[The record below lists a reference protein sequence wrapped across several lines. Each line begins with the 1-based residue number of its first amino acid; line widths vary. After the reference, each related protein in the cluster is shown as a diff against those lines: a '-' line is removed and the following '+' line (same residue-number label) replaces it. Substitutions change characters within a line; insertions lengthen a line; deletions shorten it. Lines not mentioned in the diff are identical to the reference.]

1 MKKVSILLTFLVL
14 ASLFTLAVV
23 PFITTML
30 RQDGGMEIPID
41 GVAVTRANR
50 LLGKPLWDP
59 GEPIE
64 PDGFNFVDGYNEG
77 GNEPFDLMLE
87 APGITL
93 EATGADPN
101 RFNPMTTIG
110 YTLPQAQQVHIGVY
124 NVLGGAVA
132 TLVDAR
138 QPAGHHE
145 AAFDALDLP
154 SGIYVYRLQAGAF
167 STARRLVVL
176 N

>member
-1 MKKVSILLTFLVL
+1 MKKVSILLTFTVL
-14 ASLFTLAVV
+14 ASLFTLAAA
-23 PFITTML
+23 PFFTTIL
-30 RQDGGMEIPID
+30 RQDGGRAAPID
-41 GVAVTRANR
+41 GVAVTGANR

-59 GEPIE
+59 GEPSE
-64 PDGFNFVDGYNEG
+64 PDGFNFVYGYNEG
-77 GNEPFDLMLE
+77 GDEPFDLMPQT
-87 APGITL
+87 PGNTL
-93 EATGADPN
+93 VATGADPN
-101 RFNPMTTIG
+101 HPMTTIG
-110 YTLPQAQQVHIGVY
+110 YTLPQAEQVHIGVY

-145 AAFDALDLP
+145 AAFDTRDLP

>member
-1 MKKVSILLTFLVL
+1 MKKVSILLTFTVL
-14 ASLFTLAVV
+14 ASLFTLAAA
-23 PFITTML
+23 PFFPTIL
-30 RQDGGMEIPID
+30 RQDGGREAPID
-41 GVAVTRANR
+41 GVVVTGANR

-59 GEPIE
+59 GEPSE
-64 PDGFNFVDGYNEG
+64 PDGFNFVYGYNEG
-77 GNEPFDLMLE
+77 GDEPFDLMPQT
-87 APGITL
+87 PGNTL
-93 EATGADPN
+93 VATGADPN
-101 RFNPMTTIG
+101 HPMTTIG
-110 YTLPQAQQVHIGVY
+110 YTLPQAEQVHIGVY

-145 AAFDALDLP
+145 ATFDARDLP

>member
-1 MKKVSILLTFLVL
+1 MKKVSILLTVSVL

-30 RQDGGMEIPID
+30 RQDGGMEAPID
-41 GVAVTRANR
+41 GVAVTRTNR
-50 LLGKPLWDP
+50 LLGKPLWGP

-64 PDGFNFVDGYNEG
+64 PDGFNYAYASSEG
-77 GNEPFDLMLE
+77 GDKPFDVMPE
-87 APGITL
+87 PSGNTL
-93 EATGADPN
+93 VATGADPN
-101 RFNPMTTIG
+101 HSMTTIG